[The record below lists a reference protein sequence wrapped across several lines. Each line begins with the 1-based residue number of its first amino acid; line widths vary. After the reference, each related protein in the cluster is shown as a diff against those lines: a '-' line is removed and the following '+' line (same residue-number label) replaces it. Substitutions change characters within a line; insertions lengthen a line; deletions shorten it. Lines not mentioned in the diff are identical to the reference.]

1 MSTNTAAVPL
11 ATLDKAVAHYGTPD
25 DDAAED
31 IRDVITNGR
40 PRDVRWV
47 LVETTADGATWFTG
61 WPSADLAARA
71 AGRALTNHED
81 RSWQP
86 QAMVDLFTGNILA
99 VNVECRPGPY
109 CDTFGEATLTTDRL
123 PIGEIEALRACDGMG
138 R

>member
-1 MSTNTAAVPL
+1 MSTHTAAFPL
-11 ATLDKAVAHYGTPD
+11 SVLEKAVAHYGDPD
-25 DDAAED
+25 DDGAED
-31 IRDVITNGR
+31 IRDILTNGR
-40 PRDVRWV
+40 PADARW
-47 LVETTADGATWFTG
+47 LLIETTSDGATWFTS

-71 AGRALTNHED
+71 AGRALTNQED

-109 CDTFGEATLTTDRL
+109 CDSFGEATLTTDRL
-123 PIGEIEALRACDGMG
+123 PLSEIEGIRACDGMG